1 MLPSS
6 SPSTQKLN
14 RNTVSMP
21 QSIVLLYLTSYILV
35 CLALGIFCDDDSNHV
50 KCVLVVSF
58 HVGVNIFILGFR
70 NKILISFNQE
80 FINRLRK
87 Y

>member
-1 MLPSS
+1 
-6 SPSTQKLN
+6 
-14 RNTVSMP
+14 
-21 QSIVLLYLTSYILV
+21 
-35 CLALGIFCDDDSNHV
+35 LALGIFCDDDFNHV

-58 HVGVNIFILGFR
+58 HVGVNIFILGFQ

-87 Y
+87 YRLFKETFDHEINNGVMEQNYHNKVTEIKDI